1 MKHLKVT
8 SALLAAVMCVSMVM
22 TPVMADETQA
32 PSETQTTEAAEQNES
47 EETSDSD
54 EQEPEI
60 VDDKVLED
68 EDSAEAADAVL
79 AKGKCGKKVK
89 WTLSKKG
96 VLKIT
101 GKGAMKNYTY
111 KLSGKNVTS
120 TAPWF
125 KYASK
130 IKKVTISK
138 KVTTVGNFAFYLC
151 KNLTSVKLSK
161 KTKSIGM
168 AAFCLCPN
176 LKSISIPKKVTSIG
190 MGAFSGTG
198 LTSLVLPN
206 SVKSIGRYAFEACAS
221 LKTVKIPVSVK
232 TIGDEAFCDC
242 TKLETVNVP
251 IASLTKIGEKAFA
264 GCTSLKSFK
273 IPLSVVE
280 LGGFT
285 FDGCTALENAYISA
299 KLYAKSTG
307 IFNGCTKLDS
317 GKPTIYTYAD
327 PGEENTD
334 GNVGFKVVYPEVNG
348 NGTVAITMIN
358 PAADKVVIPDVIVY
372 KGVSYKVV
380 RIDRLSYIPTCMKS
394 LSIGKNVL
402 TIADGAFSNCPE
414 LETVTG
420 GYKLTT
426 IGSKAFEKCPKLKV
440 FNITSKSLKK
450 IGAFAF
456 SGDTALTTLVIN
468 KTTKLTKSGVKNS
481 LKGSSVKT
489 VKVKKSKVKKFKKI
503 FKKKNSGK
511 KVSVKK

>member
-1 MKHLKVT
+1 MKHLKVA

-22 TPVMADETQA
+22 TPVTADETQA
-32 PSETQTTEAAEQNES
+32 PAEAETAEVAEENDTEES
-47 EETSDSD
+47 EAVEDRA
-54 EQEPEI
+54 
-60 VDDKVLED
+60 VED
-68 EDSAEAADAVL
+68 EDSDEAADAVL

-89 WTLSKKG
+89 WSLSKKG

-101 GKGAMKNYTY
+101 GKGAMKNYTG
-111 KLSGKNVTS
+111 KISGKDFVS

-125 KYASK
+125 KYAAK

-138 KVTTVGNFAFYLC
+138 KVTTVGNLAFFGC

-161 KTKSIGM
+161 KTKSIGIG
-168 AAFCLCPN
+168 AFSMCVKLTG
-176 LKSISIPKKVTSIG
+176 ISIPKKVTSIG
-190 MGAFSGTG
+190 IGAFSGAG
-198 LTSLVLPN
+198 LKSLTLPN
-206 SVKSIGRYAFEACAS
+206 SVKSIGNYAFEECAS
-221 LKTVKIPVSVK
+221 LKSVKLPVSVK
-232 TIGDEAFCDC
+232 TIGDYAFEGC
-242 TKLETVNVP
+242 TSLETFNVS
-251 IASLTKIGEKAFA
+251 IASLTKIGVRAFA
-264 GCTSLKSFK
+264 KCTSLKSFK

-280 LGGFT
+280 LGGFA
-285 FDGCTALENAYISA
+285 FEGCTALEEAYISA
-299 KLYAKSTG
+299 KLFAKSTG
-307 IFNGCTKLDS
+307 TFNGCDKLDS
-317 GKPTIYTYAD
+317 GKPTIYSYAD
-327 PGEENTD
+327 PGEEGSE
-334 GNVGFKVVYPEVNG
+334 GNYGFKVVYPEVNG
-348 NGTVAITMIN
+348 NGTVAITVIN

-372 KGVSYKVV
+372 KDVSYKVV
-380 RIDRLSYIPTCMKS
+380 RIDNLKYDLKYMKS
-394 LSIGKNVL
+394 LSIGNNVL

-420 GYKLTT
+420 GYRLTT

-440 FNITSKSLKK
+440 FSITSKSLKK

-456 SGDTALTTLVIN
+456 SGDTALTTLQIN